1 MPAKADVVQVTDVQ
15 LKPTATGLEIILKT
29 ASGASPQVFTTSYN
43 QTLLIDVSN
52 AQLKL
57 PEGQEFYSDN
67 PIEGITSVTVTPL
80 YTNSIRVTVMG
91 TQALPNAEVTPS
103 AQGLVLG
110 IAAPSSTAEAIPTP
124 ETSVPETPVPET
136 PQGKPEGETEPSAP
150 STAGAEPEAPTE
162 APMAEEEAEPE
173 AATEAPTAEEEIEI
187 VVTGEGEQEGG
198 YQVPTATS
206 ATRTDTPLRDIPQ
219 SIQAIPQ
226 QVLEDQQVVRL
237 DDALRNVSGV
247 VQDNNAAGRS
257 ENFIIRGF
265 GAPDVLRDGFRQ
277 FGDRGFPE
285 TANLERI
292 EVLKG
297 PASVLY
303 GAGEPGGV
311 INLVTKKPLS
321 DPFYSAELQVGSY
334 GFWRPTLDFSGPLN
348 SDKTVLYR
356 LNAAYER
363 SDGFRDYEQDTERF
377 FISPVLS
384 WKIGDRTD
392 LTLELEYLNDER
404 PSDRGLVA
412 FGDGVADIPIT
423 RILGEPDDFS
433 KFEEFSTGYQ
443 IEHRFN
449 DNWKVRNGFRYA
461 RRDLELFATD
471 SRGSVNE
478 TTGLLPRRYGVLDQ
492 LNEAYSL
499 QTNVIGEFATGSVE
513 HTLLFGVDLIRDSQE
528 QIARFGQRAP
538 LAPLPIN
545 IFDPVYE
552 SSPKPD
558 PESVPIALN
567 TDLVTDRLGV
577 YVQDQIALTDNLKL
591 LLGGRFDIV
600 DQELQNNPT
609 ASDSEGS
616 LQNQKD
622 EAFTP
627 RVGIV
632 YQPIEEISLYANFA
646 RSFRPNTG
654 TTVSGEFLEPEQGT
668 QYEAG
673 VKAELFD
680 GRVSTTLA
688 FYQITKANLATTDP
702 NNADFAIAVGEQR
715 SQGIELDV
723 IGEILPGW
731 NIIASYSYIDAE
743 ITQDNVF
750 EVGNR
755 LVNVPKH
762 SASLWTTYE
771 VQSGGLR
778 GLGFGAGL
786 FYVGERA
793 GDLDN
798 TYEVPSY
805 IRTDAAVYYRRDR
818 WKVGLNFRNL
828 FDIDYF
834 QNSAN
839 SRRGVA
845 PGEPFTVLG
854 TVSVEF

>member
-1 MPAKADVVQVTDVQ
+1 MKLQPLLPSLLLTGSVAVLVAQPAWADVVQVTDVQ
-15 LKPTATGLEIILKT
+15 LNPTASGLEVILKT
-29 ASGASPQVFTTSYN
+29 ASGTSPQVFTASDK
-43 QTLLIDVSN
+43 QTLLIDVNN
-52 AQLKL
+52 AQLNL
-57 PEGQEFYSDN
+57 PEGREFRSDN
-67 PIEGITSVTVTPL
+67 PIQGITSVTVTPVT
-80 YTNSIRVTVMG
+80 TNSIRVTVTG
-91 TQALPNAEVTPS
+91 SQALPKAEVIPS
-103 AQGLVLG
+103 ARGLVLG
-110 IAAPSSTAEAIPTP
+110 ISTPPTTAS
-124 ETSVPETPVPET
+124 ETT
-136 PQGKPEGETEPSAP
+136 QGQPEGETDSPAP
-150 STAGAEPEAPTE
+150 STSEDDAGATTE
-162 APMAEEEAEPE
+162 APQVEEEFEFVAT
-173 AATEAPTAEEEIEI
+173 TEA
-187 VVTGEGEQEGG
+187 EQEQG
-198 YQVPTATS
+198 YQVERAVS

-219 SIQAIPQ
+219 SIQVIPE
-226 QVLEDQQVVRL
+226 QVLEDQQVIRL

-265 GAPDVLRDGFRQ
+265 GAPEVLRDGFRQ

-321 DPFYSAELQVGSY
+321 EPFYSAELQVGSY

-348 SDKTVLYR
+348 TDKTVLYR

-377 FISPVLS
+377 FISPVLT
-384 WKIGDRTD
+384 WKISDRTD
-392 LTLELEYLNDER
+392 LTLELEYINDER

-412 FGDGVADIPIT
+412 FGEGVADIPIT

-433 KFEEFSTGYQ
+433 KFEELSSGYQ
-443 IEHRFN
+443 IEHRFSE
-449 DNWKVRNGFRYA
+449 NWKLRNGFRYA
-461 RRDLELFATD
+461 RRDLELYATD
-471 SRGSVNE
+471 ARGSVNE

-528 QIARFGQRAP
+528 QIGRFGQRAP
-538 LAPLPIN
+538 LAPSPIN

-552 SSPKPD
+552 TSPRPD
-558 PESVPIALN
+558 PESLPIALN
-567 TDLVTDRLGV
+567 TDLVTDRLGL
-577 YVQDQIALTDNLKL
+577 YVQNQIALTDNFKL

-600 DQELQNNPT
+600 DQELRNEPT
-609 ASDSEGS
+609 AFDAEGS
-616 LQNQKD
+616 LQTQKD

-632 YQPIEEISLYANFA
+632 YQPTEEISLYANFA

-654 TTVSGEFLEPEQGT
+654 TTVSGEFLEPERGT

-680 GRVSTTLA
+680 RRVSTTLA
-688 FYQITKANLATTDP
+688 FYRITKANLATTDP

-723 IGEILPGW
+723 IGEIVPGW

-755 LVNVPKH
+755 LVNVPNH
-762 SASLWTTYE
+762 TASLWTTYE
-771 VQSGGLR
+771 VQSGGLQ
-778 GLGFGAGL
+778 GLGFGVGV

-805 IRTDAAVYYRRDR
+805 VRTDAAIYYRRDR